1 METALLAARLLLAA
15 VFLVAAAAK
24 LMDRAGSRQ
33 AIADFGVPERTASPA
48 ALLLPLAEA
57 AVAVALVPKATAWWG
72 AVGAAAL
79 LLLFIAA
86 IGVNLARGRKP
97 DCRCFGQ
104 LSSSPVGWTTL
115 ARNALLAALA
125 GFVVWQGR
133 DEPGTSAVA
142 WVSDLSPGELVLLI
156 GSLALLALVAAE
168 GLILINVLRQNG
180 RLMLRLERVEER
192 LTAAGTGPVE
202 SEEQTPPERGL
213 PVGSPA
219 PTFQL
224 SGLYG
229 ETLTL
234 EALRAAGKPVLLVL
248 TDPHCGPCNGL
259 MPEIGSW
266 QRDHAG
272 ALTVALISRGT
283 PEENRAKSTEHGLA
297 NVLLQQDREVAAAYQ
312 EEGTPS
318 AVLVLSDGTVGSPLA
333 AGAEAIRSLVARTV
347 GAPGGAPA
355 PSSSPPPVP
364 APSDNG
370 APPPAPAPAPAPK
383 IGEPAPPLKLR
394 DLDDHTVNL
403 AGFRGTKALV
413 LFWNPQCG
421 FCQRMLDDVKAWE
434 ADRPER
440 APKLLVVS
448 TGTAEENRAMGLRSP
463 VLLDQGFEVA
473 SSFGANG
480 TPMAALVDEEGRI
493 ASELAAGAEAVMAL
507 ARGEAA
513 PPPQPQTSPEPL
525 QLGEPAPPAR
535 GTDLD
540 GGTVDLADFRGSR
553 VLVLFWNPGCGF
565 CQQMLDDLKA
575 WEASRPP
582 DAPQLL
588 VVSTGS
594 EEANRALALRSPVL
608 LDQTSAVG
616 TAFGANGTPMAVL
629 VDADGNIASNL
640 AVGAAAVMALATG
653 EAPNVPA

>member
-1 METALLAARLLLAA
+1 MGTALLAARLILAA
-15 VFLVAAAAK
+15 VFIVAAAAK
-24 LMDRAGSRQ
+24 LMDRAASRQ
-33 AIADFGVPERTASPA
+33 AIVDFGVAERVAQLF
-48 ALLLPLAEA
+48 ALLLPLAEFV
-57 AVAVALVPKATAWWG
+57 VAIALIPKATAWLG
-72 AVGAAAL
+72 AVGAGAL

-86 IGVNLARGRKP
+86 IGVNLARGRRP

-115 ARNALLAALA
+115 ARNTVLTVIA

-133 DEPGTSAVA
+133 DDPGRSAVA
-142 WVSDLSPGELVLLI
+142 WASDLSRGEVALLI
-156 GSLALLALVAAE
+156 GSLALLALVAVE
-168 GLILINVLRQNG
+168 GFVLINVLRQNG

-192 LTAAGTGPVE
+192 LTAAGIAPVA

-219 PTFQL
+219 PSFQL

-248 TDPHCGPCNGL
+248 TDPHCGPCDAL

-266 QRDHAG
+266 QRDHA
-272 ALTVALISRGT
+272 AELTIALISRGT

-333 AGAEAIRSLVARTV
+333 AGAETIRTLVARTV

-355 PSSSPPPVP
+355 PSSSPPPLAP
-364 APSDNG
+364 ASVNG
-370 APPPAPAPAPAPK
+370 GATPPPPPPAPN

-394 DLDDHTVNL
+394 DVDDHTVNL
-403 AGFRGTKALV
+403 AGFRGTKTLV

-421 FCQRMLDDVKAWE
+421 FCQRMLDELKDWE
-434 ADRPER
+434 VNRPEG
-440 APKLLVVS
+440 APKLVVVS
-448 TGTAEENRAMGLRSP
+448 TGSAEENRAMGLRSP

-480 TPMAALVDEEGRI
+480 TPMAVLVDEEGRI
-493 ASELAAGAEAVMAL
+493 ASEVAAGADAVMAL

-513 PPPQPQTSPEPL
+513 PSPQPQTPPEPL
-525 QLGEPAPPAR
+525 QLGEPAPPIR

-540 GGTVDLADFRGSR
+540 GGMVDLADFRGSR
-553 VLVLFWNPGCGF
+553 TLVLFWNPGCGF
-565 CQQMLDDLKA
+565 CQQMLDDLRA
-575 WEASRPP
+575 WEADRPEG
-582 DAPQLL
+582 APKLL

-594 EEANRALALRSPVL
+594 AEANEALGLRSPVL
-608 LDQTSAVG
+608 LDHGFGVAST
-616 TAFGANGTPMAVL
+616 FGANGTPMAVL
-629 VDADGNIASNL
+629 VDQEGRIASEV
-640 AVGAAAVMALATG
+640 AAGAPAVMALARNG
-653 EAPNVPA
+653 VPAPAG